1 MTVANKFFKR
11 LWAGNEEL
19 RNAIGLICLFLDKNT
34 KLCELHIIF
43 SCARSILLVQFIL
56 VPPHSGQVPTHF
68 VCCGLA
74 TALQAA
80 VG

>member
-1 MTVANKFFKR
+1 MLPASY
-11 LWAGNEEL
+11 A
-19 RNAIGLICLFLDKNT
+19 LFLDVNT
-34 KLCELHIIF
+34 IFCKLRIIF
-43 SCARSILLVQFIL
+43 SCARLILVIQFIL
-56 VPPHSGQVPTHF
+56 VPSHSRQVPTHF